1 MVHLPGLEVIKTS
14 RRAKTII
21 FLSAAIVLA
30 VGIAAFV
37 FLRTFDLE
45 YNPNARDYVIF
56 DGDKVIALSDCVGGA
71 DEAIER
77 AKINVGNADI
87 EITDE
92 ADATIITVERY
103 PAVLVSCD
111 GEETLVSMKNATV
124 GEVIERLGITL
135 ADIDT
140 LNYAADE
147 PIADGM
153 KIKVGRVTIS
163 DRSVDEEIP
172 FETLYENDSSI
183 EKGKVVLKTEGKT
196 GVLTTTYRY
205 TYENG
210 LLVAFEVLSRE
221 MTTEKTD
228 EVYSVG
234 TKEPPK
240 PAKTSSS
247 GKTNT
252 SSSSGKTN
260 TSSGKT
266 NTSSSSSSG
275 KSTAS
280 NPSVSTSGTG
290 SSSAKDGVHS
300 VTCTVD
306 TDAKTITTADGT
318 VYNYS
323 KAISMTATAY
333 SYDSN
338 PAMNVTSSGVPV
350 QVGVVAA
357 LPKTLPQGAKVYIV
371 GENGTWEYG
380 FATVGDKPGR
390 DIIDLF
396 METEKQC
403 NNFGVRSATVYIVG

>member
-1 MVHLPGLEVIKTS
+1 MIKTS
-14 RRAKTII
+14 RRARII
-21 FLSAAIVLA
+21 LFLSAAIVLA

-37 FLRTFDLE
+37 FLRTFDLD

-77 AKINVGNADI
+77 AKINVGNADV

-92 ADATIITVERY
+92 EDATIITVERY

-111 GEETLVSMKNATV
+111 GEETFVSMKNATV
-124 GEVIERLGITL
+124 GDVIERLGITL

-140 LNYAADE
+140 LNYSADE

-163 DRSVDEEIP
+163 DRSVDEDIP
-172 FETLYENDSSI
+172 FETLYENDSSL
-183 EKGKVVLKTEGKT
+183 EKGKVVLKNEGKT

-221 MTTEKTD
+221 VTTEKTD

-234 TKEPPK
+234 TKEQPK
-240 PAKTSSS
+240 PVK
-247 GKTNT
+247 T
-252 SSSSGKTN
+252 SSSSGKTS
-260 TSSGKT
+260 TSSSASVKT

-290 SSSAKDGVHS
+290 SSSVKDGVHS

-323 KAISMTATAY
+323 KSISMTATAY

-338 PAMNVTSSGVPV
+338 PAMNITSSGVPV

-357 LPKTLPQGAKVYIV
+357 LPKTLPQGTKVYIV
-371 GENGTWEYG
+371 GASGTWEYG
-380 FATVGDKPGR
+380 FATVGDKPGS

-403 NNFGVRSATVYIVG
+403 NNFGVRSATVYVVG

>member
-1 MVHLPGLEVIKTS
+1 MVNSDGLEVIKTS
-14 RRAKTII
+14 KRAKTII

-37 FLRTFDLE
+37 FLRTFDLD
-45 YNPNARDYVIF
+45 YDPNARDYVIF

-92 ADATIITVERY
+92 DDATIISVDRY

-124 GEVIERLGITL
+124 GDVIDKLGITL

-140 LNYAADE
+140 LNYESEE

-153 KIKVGRVTIS
+153 RIKVGRVTIS
-163 DRSVDEEIP
+163 DRSIDEEIQ
-172 FETLYENDSSI
+172 FETVYENDPSL

-210 LLVAFEVLSRE
+210 LLVAFEVVSRDV
-221 MTTEKTD
+221 TTEKTD

-260 TSSGKT
+260 TSS
-266 NTSSSSSSG
+266 SSSSG

-290 SSSAKDGVHS
+290 SSSSKDGVRS

-333 SYDSN
+333 SYDAN
-338 PAMNVTSSGVPV
+338 PAMNITSSGVPV

-357 LPKTLPQGAKVYIV
+357 LPKTLPQGTKVYIV
-371 GENGTWEYG
+371 GASGTWEYG

-390 DIIDLF
+390 DIVDLF

-403 NNFGVRSATVYIVG
+403 INFGVRSATVYVVG

>member
-21 FLSAAIVLA
+21 FLTAAIVLA

-45 YNPNARDYVIF
+45 YSPDARDYVIF

-87 EITDE
+87 EITDDD
-92 ADATIITVERY
+92 DATIISVDRY

-124 GEVIERLGITL
+124 GDVIDKLGITL

-140 LNYAADE
+140 LNYSADE

-153 KIKVGRVTIS
+153 RIKVGRVTIS
-163 DRSVDEEIP
+163 DRSVEAEIP

-221 MTTEKTD
+221 VTTEKTD

-240 PAKTSSS
+240 IAKSSSSS

-252 SSSSGKTN
+252 SSSS
-260 TSSGKT
+260 SKT

-275 KSTAS
+275 KSTSS
-280 NPSVSTSGTG
+280 NPSVSTTGTG
-290 SSSAKDGVHS
+290 SSGAKSGVHS

-318 VYNYS
+318 VYSYS

-338 PAMNVTSSGVPV
+338 PAMNITSSGVPV

-357 LPKTLPQGAKVYIV
+357 LPKTLPQGTKVYIV
-371 GENGTWEYG
+371 GESGTWEYG

-390 DIIDLF
+390 DIVDLF

-403 NNFGVRSATVYIVG
+403 INFGVRSATVYVVG

>member
-1 MVHLPGLEVIKTS
+1 MIKTS
-14 RRAKTII
+14 RRARII
-21 FLSAAIVLA
+21 LFLSAAIVLA

-37 FLRTFDLE
+37 FLRTFDLD

-77 AKINVGNADI
+77 AKINVGNADV

-92 ADATIITVERY
+92 EDATIITVERY

-111 GEETLVSMKNATV
+111 GEETFVSMKNATV
-124 GEVIERLGITL
+124 GDVIERLGITL

-140 LNYAADE
+140 LNYSADE

-163 DRSVDEEIP
+163 DRSVDEDIP
-172 FETLYENDSSI
+172 FETLYENDSSL
-183 EKGKVVLKTEGKT
+183 EKGKVVLKNEGKT

-221 MTTEKTD
+221 VTTEKTD

-234 TKEPPK
+234 TKEQPK
-240 PAKTSSS
+240 PVK
-247 GKTNT
+247 T
-252 SSSSGKTN
+252 SSSSGKTS
-260 TSSGKT
+260 TSSSASVKT

-323 KAISMTATAY
+323 KSISMTATAY

-338 PAMNVTSSGVPV
+338 PAMNITSSGVPV

-357 LPKTLPQGAKVYIV
+357 LPKTLPQGTKVYIV
-371 GENGTWEYG
+371 GASGTWEYG
-380 FATVGDKPGR
+380 FATVGDKPGS

-403 NNFGVRSATVYIVG
+403 NNFGVRSATVYVVG